1 MPISDQ
7 QLFSAIQRK
16 LNEPPDGGQ
25 SFFTQRWTHDELV
38 RVAAD
43 RQDAL
48 LKATHLQIGMAQSG
62 VIAGVLEEQ
71 AGNPLVG
78 LPDDWI
84 ATVALIRFPADAR
97 PYLVDLGDS
106 WQADMADRTLVGAA
120 GTPKLCFDAETPSR
134 TLRLVPAPAT
144 PAPLLLY
151 YVPRAAVLTG
161 TGEYC
166 TVPDEVATSVLQYG
180 ILADLLAK
188 TGRGQDLPRANYC
201 RARWQLG
208 VEVTE
213 ILLKGLA

>member
-1 MPISDQ
+1 MPTTDQ
-7 QLFSAIQRK
+7 QLFSIIQRK

-62 VIAGVLEEQ
+62 VIAGVLEET

-84 ATVALIRFPADAR
+84 ATVALIRFPTDRA
-97 PYLVDLGDS
+97 PYLVDLADSWSADYGDS
-106 WQADMADRTLVGAA
+106 TMVAADGV
-120 GTPKLCFDAETPSR
+120 PKVCLDAETPSR
-134 TLRLVPAPAT
+134 TLRLIPAPAVA
-144 PAPLLLY
+144 APLLLY

-166 TVPDEVATSVLQYG
+166 TVPDEMAAPVLQYG
-180 ILADLLAK
+180 ILADLLSK

-201 RARWQLG
+201 RQRWQLG
-208 VEVTE
+208 VEVTA